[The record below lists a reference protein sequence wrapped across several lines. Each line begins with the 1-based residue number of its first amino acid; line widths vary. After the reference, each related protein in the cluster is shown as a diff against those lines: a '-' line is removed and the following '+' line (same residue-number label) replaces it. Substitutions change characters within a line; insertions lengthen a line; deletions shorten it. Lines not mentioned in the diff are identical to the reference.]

1 MVSRQLPGPGRT
13 TPQAP
18 LALDT
23 TPTTYTLGGMN
34 SHRRRSL
41 GALAGAAGL
50 ALSIGLSGCSS
61 DSGAEPAAAA
71 EQGEV
76 QGPGADVQA
85 PESPVRV
92 GVQEFA
98 DVIASPGVTIVD
110 VRTAEEYAQGHI
122 EGAVNIP
129 VENSDFI
136 DQVSQ
141 LDPNGTYAVYCRSGN
156 RSQAAVAGMSDVGIN
171 GIFELE
177 SGTNGWSGEGQPLVQ

>member
-1 MVSRQLPGPGRT
+1 
-13 TPQAP
+13 
-18 LALDT
+18 
-23 TPTTYTLGGMN
+23 MN
-34 SHRRRSL
+34 SHRRRSFV
-41 GALAGAAGL
+41 ALAGAAGL

-71 EQGEV
+71 EQGQV
-76 QGPGADVQA
+76 QGPGADVQV

-177 SGTNGWSGEGQPLVQ
+177 SGTNGWSGEGQQLVQ